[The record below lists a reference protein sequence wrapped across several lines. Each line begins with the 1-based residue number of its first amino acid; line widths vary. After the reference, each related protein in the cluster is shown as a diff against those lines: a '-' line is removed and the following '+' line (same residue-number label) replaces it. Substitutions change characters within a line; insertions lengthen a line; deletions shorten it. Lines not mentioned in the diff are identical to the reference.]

1 MNEQLLIEVY
11 VPAIQKNLDLIISKD
26 LKVFEMIQLLAK
38 VMNNSE
44 DTLFR
49 VNEQTVICMRD
60 TGDVLDINLSARKLK
75 LKNSERLMLI

>member
-1 MNEQLLIEVY
+1 MNDQLLIEVY
-11 VPAIQKNLDLIISKD
+11 VPAIQKNLDLLISKD
-26 LKVFEMIQLLAK
+26 LKVFEIIQLLAK